1 MFMRIVWR
9 FPACLATLGAILKRM
24 SKLRRYTGRYVEWK
38 TIRAEYER
46 AFRAAKLRGASQSSV
61 ALTGGLVDADGRP
74 QQNVI
79 SKILSNDGLGP
90 RVETF
95 VHAVEGLGLSVSR
108 FFARVE
114 HRQVHG
120 AELVSIEEEEE
131 DPARPREE
139 DRRHAFVLET
149 LVGVL
154 AEGLEDPARHRLARR
169 LTRRRRRSRKRR

>member
-1 MFMRIVWR
+1 
-9 FPACLATLGAILKRM
+9 
-24 SKLRRYTGRYVEWK
+24 VEWK

-46 AFRAAKLRGASQSSV
+46 AFRAAKLRGASQSSI

-74 QQNVI
+74 KQNVI

-90 RVETF
+90 HVETF

-120 AELVSIEEEEE
+120 AELVTIEEEE

-154 AEGLEDPARHRLARR
+154 ADGLEDPARHRLARR
-169 LTRRRRRSRKRR
+169 LTRRRSSRKRRR